1 MNIPL
6 FPLQTVL
13 FPGGPL
19 SLRIFERRYLDMIS
33 ECLRSNQ
40 LFGIVLNNQL
50 PNSDEKNFCKMG
62 TLAQIV
68 DWDQGTDGVLGL
80 KVIGN
85 DRFLLTNYDQDENG
99 LNIGEVKVI
108 ESEKKLLLPEEY
120 MTLSSILKS
129 ILDEFSELYTSV
141 KKDFNDA
148 SWVGYRLAEI
158 LPIELS
164 QKQIYLEIE
173 EPIDRLELLNTFM
186 KANQEFLTLPKNST
200 LQ

>member
-50 PNSDEKNFCKMG
+50 PNSDEIFSCNMG

-85 DRFLLTNYDQDENG
+85 DRFY
-99 LNIGEVKVI
+99 
-108 ESEKKLLLPEEY
+108 
-120 MTLSSILKS
+120 
-129 ILDEFSELYTSV
+129 
-141 KKDFNDA
+141 
-148 SWVGYRLAEI
+148 
-158 LPIELS
+158 
-164 QKQIYLEIE
+164 
-173 EPIDRLELLNTFM
+173 
-186 KANQEFLTLPKNST
+186 
-200 LQ
+200 

>member
-1 MNIPL
+1 
-6 FPLQTVL
+6 
-13 FPGGPL
+13 
-19 SLRIFERRYLDMIS
+19 MIS

-99 LNIGEVKVI
+99 LT
-108 ESEKKLLLPEEY
+108 Y
-120 MTLSSILKS
+120 
-129 ILDEFSELYTSV
+129 
-141 KKDFNDA
+141 
-148 SWVGYRLAEI
+148 W
-158 LPIELS
+158 
-164 QKQIYLEIE
+164 
-173 EPIDRLELLNTFM
+173 
-186 KANQEFLTLPKNST
+186 
-200 LQ
+200 